1 MSVNSEVSI
10 VTNSDLIIVPVDL
23 CKPTYIFA
31 DDPTLGFLV
40 ITSHAPFVSGRTA
53 LVFGLLGCHSTLC
66 SMMELEIT
74 LDGTQ
79 IVECFLTL
87 G

>member
-1 MSVNSEVSI
+1 MSVNFEVSI
-10 VTNSDLIIVPVDL
+10 VINSDLIIVTVDL
-23 CKPTYIFA
+23 YKPTHVFA
-31 DDPTLGFLV
+31 DDPTLSFLV
-40 ITSHAPFVSGRTA
+40 ISGPAPFVAGRTA

-66 SMMELEIT
+66 GMVELKIT

-87 G
+87 V

>member
-1 MSVNSEVSI
+1 MSVNFEVSI
-10 VTNSDLIIVPVDL
+10 VIYNDLILVAVDL

-40 ITSHAPFVSGRTA
+40 ITGHAPFVSGRTA
-53 LVFGLLGCHSTLC
+53 LVFRLLGCHSTLC
-66 SMMELEIT
+66 GMVELEIT